1 MNSKLEFNKNT
12 NLKEDGVDICFYTLF
27 ITAISYVIQPF
38 NLRLS
43 LFNQNVPLALLL
55 ILIYIGIHIFFI
67 RRFNKIA
74 LYSLFPSVIIL
85 IYYNLLN
92 ENTQRGYI
100 AALFITF
107 LICTNSIRLT
117 KEQVNKIMFGLLSG
131 IFIISLIALFR
142 YIFGH
147 DTILSEHKTSIQESL
162 EYSQYRYLGITYGRS
177 TRNTDATYFLIGFL
191 ISIRFLSSQ
200 YFIQTKLLFLSL
212 SIFFSTIILLNGS
225 RGAFLPLIL
234 VILISL
240 IIRNKKIQQ
249 YRIYDRLLKIFFIL
263 IPLTFAS
270 YFLSNF
276 ISENYLFSIVDLIKT
291 QFISIVNPDY
301 AKSLLDFNYTFSN
314 ANRLNIYK
322 SSLSKILDYPF
333 GGGLDV
339 FTIGGIGKVL
349 HSENTYFDG
358 LISMG
363 IFFLPI
369 LFLFLRKIIF
379 AIRNFNLNTQY
390 RYYFYGMLTV
400 ALQFATNSLLDF
412 SIIWFYLGI
421 LSIEFNTFYYS
432 NTYLKKNEQT

>member
-1 MNSKLEFNKNT
+1 MKDS
-12 NLKEDGVDICFYTLF
+12 VWIV
-27 ITAISYVIQPF
+27 A
-38 NLRLS
+38 S
-43 LFNQNVPLALLL
+43 L
-55 ILIYIGIHIFFI
+55 
-67 RRFNKIA
+67 
-74 LYSLFPSVIIL
+74 
-85 IYYNLLN
+85 
-92 ENTQRGYI
+92 
-100 AALFITF
+100 
-107 LICTNSIRLT
+107 LT
-117 KEQVNKIMFGLLSG
+117 
-131 IFIISLIALFR
+131 
-142 YIFGH
+142 
-147 DTILSEHKTSIQESL
+147 
-162 EYSQYRYLGITYGRS
+162 
-177 TRNTDATYFLIGFL
+177 
-191 ISIRFLSSQ
+191 
-200 YFIQTKLLFLSL
+200 
-212 SIFFSTIILLNGS
+212 FFSTIILLNGS

-301 AKSLLDFNYTFSN
+301 AKSLLDFDYTFSN